1 MVMLMSTWLDP
12 TTWALLAAENANPM
26 DGLMGLMF
34 PFLVIGLLFYFL
46 MIRPEKRKRADVARM
61 QDELKKNDRIVTIG
75 GIMGVV
81 VNTQKDSNEVTIRV
95 DDNNNTRMRILRS
108 AISRVVTDDKSD
120 TNKEDG

>member
-1 MVMLMSTWLDP
+1 
-12 TTWALLAAENANPM
+12 
-26 DGLMGLMF
+26 MGLMF

>member
-1 MVMLMSTWLDP
+1 
-12 TTWALLAAENANPM
+12 
-26 DGLMGLMF
+26 MF

>member
-1 MVMLMSTWLDP
+1 
-12 TTWALLAAENANPM
+12 M